1 MQTCG
6 KPYFLCEK
14 GVNSSENQG
23 NMYLWA
29 MKPSIKLPIEDFDY
43 HLPDQSIAYTPASNR
58 SDSKLLVWNKEIV
71 AESTY
76 NHIASFMPEKGALYF
91 NNSKVIAARIHFQ
104 KANNSTIEIFCLEP
118 SNNYQPISM
127 AMQATQKVEWICLV
141 GGAKKW
147 KEDYLE
153 KEFEIIQPSINGE
166 NLGEN
171 IGEDKVENKPIK
183 NTNNSITI
191 IVKAKKI
198 KSIDGKFL
206 IEFSWDNETISFSEI
221 IEHIGSI
228 PLPPYI
234 QRATTEEDKD
244 RYQTT
249 YAKEEGSV
257 AAPTAGLHFNAA
269 IFESLAQ
276 KKCSTDFISLHVGA
290 GTFMPVKT
298 AAITDHEMHA
308 EVFEITKATL
318 IHLIEIANQKEL
330 NPSNYTPVIAVGT
343 TTLRTIESLYWL
355 GVKLINNE
363 RLQENKDL
371 HLMQWDAYASN
382 LSAENES
389 TENESNSDSSN
400 NTNDDTTIDNNNSIT
415 VKEALSTLL
424 SWMQSHQMD
433 PLITS
438 TQLMIVPG
446 YKFKIANGLV
456 TNFHQPKST
465 LLLIIAAIT
474 GDKWKSIYQHAI
486 DNQYRFLSY
495 GDGCFFTINA

>member
-1 MQTCG
+1 M
-6 KPYFLCEK
+6 
-14 GVNSSENQG
+14 NSSENEDK
-23 NMYLWA
+23 MYLWA
-29 MKPSIKLPIEDFDY
+29 MKPSVKLPIEDFDY

-58 SDSKLLVWNKEIV
+58 SDSKLLVWNKEII

-76 NHIASFMPEKGALYF
+76 NHIASFMPEKAALYF

-104 KANNSTIEIFCLEP
+104 KANDTTIEIFCLEP

-153 KEFEIIQPSINGE
+153 KEFELIRPSNNGKYKIAPNNIND
-166 NLGEN
+166 NN
-171 IGEDKVENKPIK
+171 NDKD
-183 NTNNSITI
+183 NTNGITI
-191 IVKAKKI
+191 KVRAKKI

-206 IEFSWDNETISFSEI
+206 IEFSWDNENISFSEI

-249 YAKEEGSV
+249 YAKQEGSV
-257 AAPTAGLHFNAA
+257 AAPTAGLHFNSA

-298 AAITDHEMHA
+298 AHITDHEMHA
-308 EVFEITKATL
+308 EVFEITTATL
-318 IHLIEIANQKEL
+318 IHLIEIAKQKEL
-330 NPSNYTPVIAVGT
+330 NPTYYTPVIAVGT
-343 TTLRTIESLYWL
+343 TTLRTLETLYWL

-363 RLQENKDL
+363 KLKENKDL
-371 HLMQWDAYASN
+371 HLMQWDAYDASHDSDN
-382 LSAENES
+382 TTN
-389 TENESNSDSSN
+389 NDKNNISNNN
-400 NTNDDTTIDNNNSIT
+400 NTNNDIIKDAKPSIT
-415 VKEALSTLL
+415 VKDALGTLIG
-424 SWMQSHQMD
+424 WMQSHQMNQ
-433 PLITS
+433 LITS

-446 YKFKIANGLV
+446 YTFKIANGLV

-474 GDKWKSIYQHAI
+474 GDEWKNIYKHAVE
-486 DNQYRFLSY
+486 NEYRFLSY
-495 GDGCFFTINA
+495 GDGCFFTIN

>member
-6 KPYFLCEK
+6 KAYFLCEK
-14 GVNSSENQG
+14 EVNSSENQG

-29 MKPSIKLPIEDFDY
+29 MKPPISLPIQDFDY
-43 HLPDQSIAYTPASNR
+43 DLPDQSIAYTPAANR
-58 SDSKLLVWNKEIV
+58 SDSKLLVWNKEII

-76 NHIASFMPEKGALYF
+76 NHIAKFIPEKAALYF

-118 SNNYQPISM
+118 SNNYQPISV

-147 KEDYLE
+147 KEDFLE
-153 KEFEIIQPSINGE
+153 KEFELITPS
-166 NLGEN
+166 
-171 IGEDKVENKPIK
+171 K

-191 IVKAKKI
+191 KVKAKKI
-198 KSIDGKFL
+198 KSLDGKFL
-206 IEFSWDNETISFSEI
+206 IEFSWDNDSISFSEI

-234 QRATTEEDKD
+234 QRATTQEDKD

-257 AAPTAGLHFNAA
+257 AAPTAGLHFNDA
-269 IFESLAQ
+269 IFDSLSE
-276 KKCSTDFISLHVGA
+276 KKCSTNFISLHVGA

-298 AAITDHEMHA
+298 DNITDHEMHA
-308 EVFEITKATL
+308 EVFEITTTTL
-318 IHLIEIANQKEL
+318 KDLIEIAKQKEL
-330 NPSNYTPVIAVGT
+330 NPAQYTPVIAVGT
-343 TTLRTIESLYWL
+343 TTLRTLETLYCL
-355 GVKLINNE
+355 GVKLIHNPS
-363 RLQENKDL
+363 LQENKDL
-371 HLMQWDAYASN
+371 HLVQWDAYV
-382 LSAENES
+382 
-389 TENESNSDSSN
+389 T
-400 NTNDDTTIDNNNSIT
+400 NNNSDTNNSIP
-415 VKEALSTLL
+415 VKDALGTLL

-433 PLITS
+433 QLITS

-446 YKFKIANGLV
+446 YSFKIANGLV

-474 GDKWKSIYQHAI
+474 GDKWKNIYQHAI

-495 GDGCFFTINA
+495 GDGCFFTIN

>member
-6 KPYFLCEK
+6 KAYFLCEK
-14 GVNSSENQG
+14 EVNSSENQG

-29 MKPSIKLPIEDFDY
+29 MKPPISLPIQDFDY
-43 HLPDQSIAYTPASNR
+43 DLPDQSIAYTPAANR
-58 SDSKLLVWNKEIV
+58 SDSKLLVWDKEII

-76 NHIASFMPEKGALYF
+76 NHIAKFIPEKAALYF

-118 SNNYQPISM
+118 SNNYQPISV

-147 KEDYLE
+147 KEDFLE
-153 KEFEIIQPSINGE
+153 KEFEISKPSNNNNNNRVSI
-166 NLGEN
+166 
-171 IGEDKVENKPIK
+171 KVR
-183 NTNNSITI
+183 
-191 IVKAKKI
+191 AKKI
-198 KSIDGKFL
+198 KSLDGKFL
-206 IEFSWDNETISFSEI
+206 IEFSWDNDSISFSEI

-234 QRATTEEDKD
+234 QRATTQEDKD

-257 AAPTAGLHFNAA
+257 AAPTAGLHFNDA
-269 IFESLAQ
+269 IFDSLSE
-276 KKCSTDFISLHVGA
+276 KKCSTNFISLHVGA

-298 AAITDHEMHA
+298 DNITDHEMHA
-308 EVFEITKATL
+308 EVFEITTTTL
-318 IHLIEIANQKEL
+318 KDLIEIAKQKEL
-330 NPSNYTPVIAVGT
+330 NPAQYTPVIAVGT
-343 TTLRTIESLYWL
+343 TTLRTLETLYCL
-355 GVKLINNE
+355 GVKLIHNPS
-363 RLQENKDL
+363 LQENKDL
-371 HLMQWDAYASN
+371 HLVQWDAYV
-382 LSAENES
+382 
-389 TENESNSDSSN
+389 T
-400 NTNDDTTIDNNNSIT
+400 NNNSDTNNSIP
-415 VKEALSTLL
+415 VKDALGTLL

-433 PLITS
+433 QLITS

-446 YKFKIANGLV
+446 YSFKIANGLV

-474 GDKWKSIYQHAI
+474 GDKWKNIYQHAI

-495 GDGCFFTINA
+495 GDGCFFTIN

>member
-1 MQTCG
+1 
-6 KPYFLCEK
+6 
-14 GVNSSENQG
+14 
-23 NMYLWA
+23 

-58 SDSKLLVWNKEIV
+58 SDSKLLVWNKEII

-76 NHIASFMPEKGALYF
+76 NHIASFMPEKAALYF

-118 SNNYQPISM
+118 SAAFQPISM

-153 KEFEIIQPSINGE
+153 KEFELITPSKNGKD
-166 NLGEN
+166 NNGVT
-171 IGEDKVENKPIK
+171 IKVR
-183 NTNNSITI
+183 
-191 IVKAKKI
+191 AKKI

-206 IEFSWDNETISFSEI
+206 IEFSWDNNTISFSEI

-249 YAKEEGSV
+249 YAKQEGSV
-257 AAPTAGLHFNAA
+257 AAPTAGLHFTTA

-298 AAITDHEMHA
+298 DNITDHEMHA
-308 EVFEITKATL
+308 EVFEITTATL
-318 IHLIEIANQKEL
+318 THLIEIAKQKEL
-330 NPSNYTPVIAVGT
+330 NPTDYTPVIAVGT
-343 TTLRTIESLYWL
+343 TTLRTIETLYWL

-363 RLQENKDL
+363 SLQKNKDL
-371 HLMQWDAYASN
+371 HLMQWDAYDANPS
-382 LSAENES
+382 
-389 TENESNSDSSN
+389 SDNTSN
-400 NTNDDTTIDNNNSIT
+400 NNNYNSNNDTSRQTIT

-424 SWMQSHQMD
+424 SWMQSHQMTQ
-433 PLITS
+433 LVTS

-446 YKFKIANGLV
+446 YTFKIANGLV

-474 GDKWKSIYQHAI
+474 GDNWKSIYQYAI
-486 DNQYRFLSY
+486 ENQYRFLSY
-495 GDGCFFTINA
+495 GDGCFFKINE

>member
-1 MQTCG
+1 VQTCG

-14 GVNSSENQG
+14 GVNSTENQG
-23 NMYLWA
+23 KMYLWA
-29 MKPSIKLPIEDFDY
+29 MKPSINLPIEDFDY
-43 HLPDQSIAYTPASNR
+43 HLPDQSIAYSPATNR
-58 SDSKLLVWNKEIV
+58 SDSKLLVWHKKII

-76 NHIASFMPEKGALYF
+76 NHIASFIPEKAALYF

-118 SNNYQPISM
+118 SNNYQPISV

-153 KEFEIIQPSINGE
+153 KEFELITPSNNNNNNGVTV
-166 NLGEN
+166 
-171 IGEDKVENKPIK
+171 KVC
-183 NTNNSITI
+183 
-191 IVKAKKI
+191 AKKI

-206 IEFSWDNETISFSEI
+206 IEFSWDNDNISFSEI

-249 YAKEEGSV
+249 YAKQEGSV

-298 AAITDHEMHA
+298 AHITDHEMHA
-308 EVFEITKATL
+308 EVFEITTATL
-318 IHLIEIANQKEL
+318 NHLIEIANQKEL
-330 NPSNYTPVIAVGT
+330 NPAAYTPVIAVGT

-355 GVKLINNE
+355 GVKLINNKK
-363 RLQENKDL
+363 LQENKDL

-382 LSAENES
+382 PRS
-389 TENESNSDSSN
+389 ENESNSGTSN
-400 NTNDDTTIDNNNSIT
+400 NTNDDTTIDNNNNIT
-415 VKEALSTLL
+415 VKNALSTLL
-424 SWMQSHQMD
+424 SWMKSHQMD
-433 PLITS
+433 QLITS

-446 YKFKIANGLV
+446 YSFKIANGLV

-474 GDKWKSIYQHAI
+474 KDHWKSIYQHAI
-486 DNQYRFLSY
+486 ENQYRFLSY
-495 GDGCFFTINA
+495 GDGCFFTINEKD

>member
-1 MQTCG
+1 VQTCG

-23 NMYLWA
+23 NMYLCP

-43 HLPDQSIAYTPASNR
+43 HLPDQSIAYTPAANR
-58 SDSKLLVWNKEIV
+58 SDSKLLVWDKEII
-71 AESTY
+71 AEATY
-76 NHIASFMPEKGALYF
+76 NHIANFIPEKAALYF

-104 KANNSTIEIFCLEP
+104 KANDSTVEIFCLEP

-127 AMQATQKVEWICLV
+127 AMQATRKVEWICLV

-147 KEDYLE
+147 KEDFLE
-153 KEFEIIQPSINGE
+153 KEFEITTPSNNNNGVT
-166 NLGEN
+166 
-171 IGEDKVENKPIK
+171 IKVH
-183 NTNNSITI
+183 
-191 IVKAKKI
+191 AKKI

-206 IEFSWDNETISFSEI
+206 IEFSWDNDTISFSEI

-249 YAKEEGSV
+249 YAKQEGSV

-269 IFESLAQ
+269 IFESLTE
-276 KKCSTDFISLHVGA
+276 KKCSTHFISLHVGA

-298 AAITDHEMHA
+298 AHITDHEMHA
-308 EVFEITKATL
+308 EVFEIKTTALT
-318 IHLIEIANQKEL
+318 HLIEIANQKEL
-330 NPSNYTPVIAVGT
+330 NPTQYTPVIAVGT
-343 TTLRTIESLYWL
+343 TTLRTLETLYWL
-355 GVKLINNE
+355 GEKLINNPS
-363 RLQENKDL
+363 LQESKDL
-371 HLMQWDAYASN
+371 HLMQWDAYDAGS
-382 LSAENES
+382 ES
-389 TENESNSDSSN
+389 
-400 NTNDDTTIDNNNSIT
+400 DNATKNARSSIT
-415 VKEALSTLL
+415 VKDALGTLL
-424 SWMQSHQMD
+424 DWMQSHQMKQ
-433 PLITS
+433 LITS

-446 YKFKIANGLV
+446 YEFKIANGLV

-474 GDKWKSIYQHAI
+474 GDHWKNIYKHAI
-486 DNQYRFLSY
+486 ENQYRFLSY
-495 GDGCFFTINA
+495 GDGCYFTIND

>member
-6 KPYFLCEK
+6 KAYFLCEK
-14 GVNSSENQG
+14 EVNSSENQG

-58 SDSKLLVWNKEIV
+58 SDSKLLVWNKEII

-76 NHIASFMPEKGALYF
+76 NYIASFIPEKAALYF

-118 SNNYQPISM
+118 SNNYQPISV

-147 KEDYLE
+147 KEDFLE
-153 KEFEIIQPSINGE
+153 KEFELITPS
-166 NLGEN
+166 
-171 IGEDKVENKPIK
+171 K

-191 IVKAKKI
+191 KVKAKKI
-198 KSIDGKFL
+198 KSLDGKFL
-206 IEFSWDNETISFSEI
+206 IEFSWDNDSISFSEI

-234 QRATTEEDKD
+234 QRATTQEDKD

-257 AAPTAGLHFNAA
+257 AAPTAGLHFNDA
-269 IFESLAQ
+269 IFDSLSE
-276 KKCSTDFISLHVGA
+276 KKCSTNFISLHVGA

-298 AAITDHEMHA
+298 DNITDHEMHA
-308 EVFEITKATL
+308 EVFEITTTTL
-318 IHLIEIANQKEL
+318 KDLIEIAKQKEL
-330 NPSNYTPVIAVGT
+330 NPAQYTPVIAVGT
-343 TTLRTIESLYWL
+343 TTLRTLETLYCL
-355 GVKLINNE
+355 GVKLIHNPS
-363 RLQENKDL
+363 LQENKDL
-371 HLMQWDAYASN
+371 HLVQWDAYK
-382 LSAENES
+382 
-389 TENESNSDSSN
+389 SN
-400 NTNDDTTIDNNNSIT
+400 NDSKPSIT
-415 VKEALSTLL
+415 VKDALGTLL

-433 PLITS
+433 QLITS

-446 YKFKIANGLV
+446 YSFKIANGLV

-474 GDKWKSIYQHAI
+474 GDKWKNIYQHAI

-495 GDGCFFTINA
+495 GDGCFFTIN